1 MDPKSRISIG
11 RGLLLS
17 AVLVAVPLA
26 GCDTAMYSP
35 QQQAMY
41 SQVVTTK
48 NPALASDFIRK
59 YPDSPL
65 IRNILLSLPP
75 AALKRLSKDAVTKI
89 PPATLK
95 TLPADVVALLGLA
108 PPKTTVS
115 LRTRPTGYDG

>member
-1 MDPKSRISIG
+1 MDPKNRISIG

-17 AVLVAVPLA
+17 AVLTAVPLA

-41 SQVVTTK
+41 SQVVATK

-89 PPATLK
+89 PPDILK
-95 TLPADVVALLGLA
+95 TLPADVVALLGLSG
-108 PPKTTVS
+108 PKPVVPT
-115 LRTRPTGYDG
+115 RTQTGSYDG